1 MSLHTIGFIAKYYGV
16 SPSTIR
22 RWEALGIIPQSI
34 RTPGGHRRF
43 YLPDWAGT
51 ESQERLNIGYARVS
65 GHDQKSDLV
74 RQAERLQEQGCD
86 KVITDIGS
94 GLNCSKPGLKQLLR
108 LLLERRVR
116 RLTVMHEDR
125 LLRFGVGLV
134 KFICE
139 QTGTEFR
146 VVNAAAPVSFEAEL
160 AKDVITLM
168 TVFCARLYSRRAR
181 KKKSGTAVASV
192 SPAFPGGSPVVPAVF
207 PTPAGLPASE

>member
-1 MSLHTIGFIAKYYGV
+1 MSLHSIGFIAKYYGV
-16 SPSTIR
+16 SPSTVR
-22 RWEALGIIPQSI
+22 RWEALGIIPKSV

-43 YLPDWAGT
+43 SLPDWAGT
-51 ESQERLNIGYARVS
+51 ESQERLDIGYARVS

-74 RQAERLQEQGCD
+74 RQAKHLSEQGCD

-94 GLNCSKPGLKQLLR
+94 GLNCAKPGLKQLLK
-108 LLLERRVR
+108 LILERKVR

-134 KFICE
+134 RFICG

-146 VVNAAAPVSFEAEL
+146 VVNTAAPLSFEAEL

-168 TVFCARLYSRRAR
+168 TVFCARLYSRRSRR
-181 KKKSGTAVASV
+181 KKAGTPASAARSGISSKSVI
-192 SPAFPGGSPVVPAVF
+192 SPAVLPKS
-207 PTPAGLPASE
+207 AGLPASQ

>member
-1 MSLHTIGFIAKYYGV
+1 MSLHSIGFIAKYYGV

-22 RWEALGIIPQSI
+22 RWESLGVIPQSV

-43 YLPDWAGT
+43 SIPDCAE
-51 ESQERLNIGYARVS
+51 ESEGRLHIGYARVS
-65 GHDQKSDLV
+65 SHDQKADLA
-74 RQAERLQEQGCD
+74 RLAERLNEQGCD

-94 GLNCSKPGLKQLLR
+94 GLNCAKPGLKQLLK
-108 LLLERRVR
+108 LLLERKIK

-134 KFICE
+134 RFICRH
-139 QTGTEFR
+139 TGTEFH
-146 VVNAAAPVSFEAEL
+146 VVNSAAPVSFEAEL

-181 KKKSGTAVASV
+181 HKRRDRSETAAPV
-192 SPAFPGGSPVVPAVF
+192 SLFSAGRFEKFPVPNA
-207 PTPAGLPASE
+207 